1 MELKTF
7 KSNNPLSDKEYL
19 YKKLLCNE
27 CKKNMED
34 LDRLSINTLNFST
47 RLNNAL
53 KLNKIRTVGS
63 LLNKSISQIVWGMRY
78 VGEKSGKEIIKKIHE
93 MDRGIKAYIEE
104 LH

>member
-1 MELKTF
+1 MELRT
-7 KSNNPLSDKEYL
+7 SNREYL

-34 LDRLSINTLNFST
+34 LDCLSINTLNFST

-53 KLNKIRTVGS
+53 KLNRIRTVGS
-63 LLNKSISQIVWGMRY
+63 LLNKSMAQIVGMRY
-78 VGEKSGKEIIKKIHE
+78 VGEKSGKEIIKKIYE

-104 LH
+104 IS